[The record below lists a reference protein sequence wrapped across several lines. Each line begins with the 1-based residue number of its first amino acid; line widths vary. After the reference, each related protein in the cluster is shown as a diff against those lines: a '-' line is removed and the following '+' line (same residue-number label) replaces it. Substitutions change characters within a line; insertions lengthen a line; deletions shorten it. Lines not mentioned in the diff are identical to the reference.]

1 LLADWTQRQVGFA
14 PETPLFHVAVT
25 DLEIHEDIA
34 KASQVGDDLVGRSHI
49 RFGHNLQ
56 QRRAGTIEV
65 DDADAC
71 SRAMDILTGIL
82 FQVGTSN
89 PHALVRL
96 SGRDINPAMFAD
108 RRLVLGNLIA
118 FREIGI
124 EVMLPRKS
132 VVLADPAIQGKTR
145 PDSHLDRSPVDDRKA
160 AWESEA
166 DGAGLTVGRQ
176 AEHRPTSAKHLR
188 LRSQLGMDLDTDDDF
203 IAGLT
208 STLENHRSSIFL

>member
-1 LLADWTQRQVGFA
+1 
-14 PETPLFHVAVT
+14 
-25 DLEIHEDIA
+25 
-34 KASQVGDDLVGRSHI
+34 
-49 RFGHNLQ
+49 
-56 QRRAGTIEV
+56 
-65 DDADAC
+65 
-71 SRAMDILTGIL
+71 MDILTGIL
-82 FQVGTSN
+82 FQVGASN

>member
-1 LLADWTQRQVGFA
+1 MR
-14 PETPLFHVAVT
+14 
-25 DLEIHEDIA
+25 I
-34 KASQVGDDLVGRSHI
+34 SHI

-82 FQVGTSN
+82 FQVGASN

-124 EVMLPRKS
+124 KVMFPRKS
-132 VVLADPAIQGKTR
+132 VVLADPAIQG
-145 PDSHLDRSPVDDRKA
+145 SLVDDRKA
-160 AWESEA
+160 AWQTEA

-176 AEHRPTSAKHLR
+176 AERCPTPAKHLR
-188 LRSQLGMDLDTDDDF
+188 LRPQLGMDLDTDDDF